1 VPPPTAIEDNI
12 MIDLYLAGTANGFRA
27 SVALEEAGL
36 PYRVHKVDLAKGE
49 SRTPEFLKL
58 NPAGLIP
65 VIVDH
70 DGPGGQPLT
79 LSQSGA
85 IILYAAE
92 KTGRFL
98 PKDPIRRAMAWQWF
112 TQGLSDVAATSG
124 ALFRVENSVPEKNA
138 GNTEY
143 FRKRLLGFFSV
154 CDAHLAGRDFLADEF
169 SVAELM
175 LYPNF
180 ALRKAM
186 IDQAGGFVNLQR
198 WGAAVGSRPAM
209 QKGMRAM
216 Q

>member
-1 VPPPTAIEDNI
+1 
-12 MIDLYLAGTANGFRA
+12 MIDLYLAGTANGLRA

-49 SRTPEFLKL
+49 HRTPEFLKL

-65 VIVDH
+65 VIVDQ
-70 DGPGGQPLT
+70 DGPGGKPLK

-85 IILYAAE
+85 IILYVAE

-98 PKDPIRRAMAWQWF
+98 PKDAVRRALAWQWF
-112 TQGLSDVAATSG
+112 AQGLSDVAGTSG

-138 GNTEY
+138 GNTDY

-180 ALRKAM
+180 ALRKSL
-186 IDQAGGFVNLQR
+186 IDEAGGFANLQR
-198 WGAAVGSRPAM
+198 WGAAVGSRPGI
-209 QKGMRAM
+209 QKGMKVM
-216 Q
+216 G